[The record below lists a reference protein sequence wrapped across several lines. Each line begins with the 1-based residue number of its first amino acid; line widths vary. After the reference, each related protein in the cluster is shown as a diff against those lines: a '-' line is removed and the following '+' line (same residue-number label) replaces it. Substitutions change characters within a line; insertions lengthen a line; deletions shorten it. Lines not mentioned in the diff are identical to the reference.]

1 MGPGNTP
8 PRNLETSKETIM
20 KRIILASIVA
30 LSAATGA
37 FAGNGLSS
45 AIAVEVNRMVPGA
58 DLTNLTLSQIARLE
72 SLFVKS
78 ENLRS
83 GENPSGQIQ
92 VILNA
97 Q

>member
-72 SLFVKS
+72 SLFVNS

>member
-1 MGPGNTP
+1 
-8 PRNLETSKETIM
+8 
-20 KRIILASIVA
+20 
-30 LSAATGA
+30 
-37 FAGNGLSS
+37 
-45 AIAVEVNRMVPGA
+45 VNRMVPGA

>member
-1 MGPGNTP
+1 MGPGSTP
-8 PRNLETSKETIM
+8 PRNPETQKETIM

-72 SLFVKS
+72 SLFVNS

-83 GENPSGQIQ
+83 GENPAGQIQ